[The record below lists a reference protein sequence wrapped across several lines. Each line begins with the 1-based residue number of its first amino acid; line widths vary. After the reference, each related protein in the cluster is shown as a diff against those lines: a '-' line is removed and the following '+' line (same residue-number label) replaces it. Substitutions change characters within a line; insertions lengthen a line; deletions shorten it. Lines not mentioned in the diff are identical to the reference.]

1 MSFYI
6 WNIGLYYVC
15 LCASAEKIHF
25 LHKKITMRDL
35 QLPTGWQCWVSYS
48 KNDKKPLIILLK

>member
-25 LHKKITMRDL
+25 LHKKKNMRDL
-35 QLPTGWQCWVSYS
+35 QLP
-48 KNDKKPLIILLK
+48 ILVGSAG

>member
-1 MSFYI
+1 MFVCVPLLKKYTFYI
-6 WNIGLYYVC
+6 
-15 LCASAEKIHF
+15 
-25 LHKKITMRDL
+25 KKMTMRDL